1 MTADIEGHPYIAT
14 YWREQ
19 GDSIPKYRL
28 VWHDGNQWNTSQIM
42 KRTQS
47 FTLKGG
53 GTKMIPI
60 SRPRIVADEGKAW
73 LFFRDCERDS
83 KVSMAYTDNLTQR
96 CWQVK
101 DLTDFSVEA
110 WEPSLDL
117 ELWKQQRKIHLFVQ
131 ITHQGDGERTIM
143 VEPTSV
149 YVLEILP

>member
-1 MTADIEGHPYIAT
+1 
-14 YWREQ
+14 
-19 GDSIPKYRL
+19 
-28 VWHDGNQWNTSQIM
+28 M

-149 YVLEILP
+149 YVLNTSLEWITNGEMNPHSVFKLRNVIIT